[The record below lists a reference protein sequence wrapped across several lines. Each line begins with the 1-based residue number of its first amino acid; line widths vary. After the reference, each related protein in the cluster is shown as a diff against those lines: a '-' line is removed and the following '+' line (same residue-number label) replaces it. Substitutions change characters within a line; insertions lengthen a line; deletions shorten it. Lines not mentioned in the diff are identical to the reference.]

1 MLDTKDFSFFE
12 SQNNFDFRG
21 FFTKIIGHWLWFLIS
36 LLITFTIAYQVN
48 VRKQKIYGIATTVS
62 FKEENNPFFTANTSL
77 VFNWGGTSDQ
87 VQNIMSTL
95 KSRSHNEMVVRKLDY
110 YVQYLRQGKYNLEDA
125 YGEVPFH
132 LIINKN
138 KPQLLGNMMTIKFI
152 NPTEYELSI
161 NFEQPSVQLLNY
173 NTEETSNTNVT
184 VGEFNRKF
192 KIGEQV
198 SLPFLDCKLEIN
210 PNPGD
215 YENSSHLVRLDNFN
229 GTVEGYR
236 GISVE
241 SDTKASSI
249 LVLSMQGTNKAR
261 MVDYL
266 NGTVKVL
273 IDRQLQLKN
282 QFASNTIAFIDSTLV
297 AMEGQLK
304 DTENELKAFSKGK
317 NLFELEDGNSKI
329 SDQLSDLDTE
339 RDEINRKLNYYNTLK
354 SYLQNSTDYSKLPA
368 PSVAGIDEPN
378 IISNVTKLTSLSAER
393 SEMAYSLK
401 NDKRF
406 KDFDIQMDA
415 LKKVLL
421 ENISSAKTAIQY
433 DLTFINKKIALA
445 EANIRRLPE
454 QQQALVKIN
463 RKYDLN
469 KNVYNSFLEKRGEA
483 DIVRASNLSDI
494 QFIDPAKDTG
504 GGLIGPKM
512 SVNYVLALF
521 LGLLFPLVL
530 VFVKT
535 LIDNTIKNTDDI
547 SNKTKI
553 PILGVIGK
561 NKANAKSNLA
571 VFERPKSALAEGF
584 RAIRSSLQFLYKKQQ
599 AGAKT
604 LMITSSIS
612 GEGKT
617 FCSINIATVFALS
630 EKKTV
635 IVGLD
640 LRKPKIY
647 QDFKIENNFGV
658 VNYLIGQKSIAEIIQ
673 ATPIP
678 FLDFIPAGPIPP
690 NPSELIMGESMEEM
704 IKELKL
710 QYDYIILDTPPVGL
724 VSDALE
730 LTQFCDVTL
739 YVVRQNFT
747 KKEMLTL
754 VNNKNKTGELKNISI
769 VLNGFENK
777 AKYGYAYGYGY
788 GYGYGN
794 YSNGYH
800 ENKTTHNPL
809 LNVFNKVKNRLIKK

>member
-1 MLDTKDFSFFE
+1 MLDTKDFTFFE
-12 SQNNFDFRG
+12 SQNNFDFRV
-21 FFTKIIGHWLWFLIS
+21 FFTKIAGHWLWFLIS
-36 LLITFTIAYQVN
+36 LIVAFTIAYQVN
-48 VRKQKIYGIATTVS
+48 IRKQKIYSIATTVS
-62 FKEENNPFFTANTSL
+62 YKEENNPFFSANTSL

-95 KSRSHNEMVVRKLDY
+95 KSRSHNEMVVRELDY
-110 YVQYLRQGKYNLEDA
+110 YIQYLRQGKYNLEDA
-125 YGEVPFH
+125 YGEVPFR
-132 LIINKN
+132 LIVDKN
-138 KPQLLGNMMTIKFI
+138 KPQLLGNFINIKFI
-152 NPTEYELSI
+152 NANQYKLSI

-184 VGEFNRKF
+184 VGEFNRIF
-192 KIGEQV
+192 KVGEQV
-198 SLPFLDCKLEIN
+198 SLPFLDWKLELN
-210 PNPGD
+210 SNPGY
-215 YENSSHLVRLDNFN
+215 YENSSHMVRLDDFN
-229 GTVEGYR
+229 SVVNNYR
-236 GISVE
+236 QITVE
-241 SDTKASSI
+241 SDAKAASI

-266 NGTVKVL
+266 NGTVKTL
-273 IDRQLQLKN
+273 INRQLQLKN
-282 QFASNTIAFIDSTLV
+282 QFASNTIAFIDSTLI
-297 AMEGQLK
+297 AMESQLK

-317 NLFELEDGNSKI
+317 NLFELEDGNSKV
-329 SDQLSDLDTE
+329 SDKLSDLDLE
-339 RDEINRKLNYYNTLK
+339 RDNINRKMNYYNTLK

-368 PSVAGIDEPN
+368 PSVAGIDDPN
-378 IISNVTKLTSLSAER
+378 IISNVTKLTLLSAER
-393 SEMAYSLK
+393 SEMSYSLK

-406 KDFDIQMDA
+406 KDFDVQMDA

-421 ENISSAKTAIQY
+421 ENIAAAKTSIQY
-433 DLTFINKKIALA
+433 DLNFINKKIAVA
-445 EANIRRLPE
+445 EDNIRRLPE

-483 DIVRASNLSDI
+483 NIVRASNLSDI
-494 QFIDPAKDTG
+494 QFIDPAKDIG
-504 GGLIGPKM
+504 GGLIGPKT

-521 LGLLFPLVL
+521 LGILCPLVL
-530 VFVKT
+530 VFAKT
-535 LIDNTIKNTDDI
+535 LIDNSIKNIDDI
-547 SNKTKI
+547 TTKTKI

-561 NKANAKSNLA
+561 NKSNTKSNLA
-571 VFERPKSALAEGF
+571 VYERPKSALAEGF

-599 AGAKT
+599 AGTKT

-617 FCSINIATVFALS
+617 FCTINIATVFALS

-640 LRKPKIY
+640 LRKPRIY

-658 VNYLIGQKSIAEIIQ
+658 VNYLIGQKSIEEIIQ
-673 ATPIP
+673 TTPIS

-690 NPSELIMGESMEEM
+690 NPSELIMGESMGEM
-704 IKELKL
+704 IKELKSK
-710 QYDYIILDTPPVGL
+710 YDYIILDTPPVGL
-724 VSDALE
+724 VSDAFE

-754 VNNKNKTGELKNISI
+754 VNNKNKTGELKNVSI
-769 VLNGFENK
+769 VFNGFENK
-777 AKYGYAYGYGY
+777 AKYGYTYGYGY

-800 ENKTTHNPL
+800 ESEVSDNFFMKIIKTAKNK
-809 LNVFNKVKNRLIKK
+809 FIKK